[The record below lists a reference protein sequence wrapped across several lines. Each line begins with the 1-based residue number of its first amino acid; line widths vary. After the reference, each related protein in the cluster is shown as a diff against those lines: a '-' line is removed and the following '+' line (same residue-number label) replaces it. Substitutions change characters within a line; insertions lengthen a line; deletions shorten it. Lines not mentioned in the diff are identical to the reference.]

1 MNIVA
6 DNVENFS
13 KAKVNDMHYY
23 LLLTDSVI
31 LTEDAIRLVKHDLPL
46 VNRCSLLPVSTFSF
60 TCPKMCFK

>member
-23 LLLTDSVI
+23 LLLTGSVI
-31 LTEDAIRLVKHDLPL
+31 LLEDAIRLVKHDLPL
-46 VNRCSLLPVSTFSF
+46 VN
-60 TCPKMCFK
+60 